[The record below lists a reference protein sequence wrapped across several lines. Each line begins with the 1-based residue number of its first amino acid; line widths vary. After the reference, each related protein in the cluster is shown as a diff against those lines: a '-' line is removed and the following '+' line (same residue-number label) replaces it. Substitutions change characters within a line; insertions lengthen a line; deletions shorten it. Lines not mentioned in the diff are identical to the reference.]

1 VTALGRLTWSAW
13 QFLLCDFD
21 FNIFMTLRCQAVR
34 HVLQKASRGV
44 SGSGGRAASIIKWFF
59 FEYLA

>member
-1 VTALGRLTWSAW
+1 L